1 MRRRRRRVAIGALI
15 VVLLAALVL
24 LVPRV
29 ILSTAAVDAAPA
41 GPGVVVGGVYER
53 APVAQELPVPQLA
66 VVAAAALC
74 DEPAV
79 QAALAARD
87 DEAVVEAAG
96 GGESFR
102 AAVIAG
108 AAPCISLSDPARRWV
123 VVDKLRPLSPLDY
136 EPANLGSLSQVT
148 SLNGGHLRQDADA
161 ALSALGAGAAAAGVG
176 DVAVLSSYRSYRTQV
191 STYAQHVD
199 DEGQAVADAGS
210 ARPGYSEH
218 QTGLALDMVACGRG
232 CGGLDD
238 FGATAQGQWVA
249 QHAWEYGFIVRYE
262 DGYMGVTG
270 YESEPWHLRFIGPA
284 LAKAYHDGGFH
295 TLEDFFGLPPAPDYA
310 G

>member
-1 MRRRRRRVAIGALI
+1 MVAIGALI
-15 VVLLAALVL
+15 AVLALALAI

-29 ILSTAAVDAAPA
+29 IVATEA
-41 GPGVVVGGVYER
+41 GPGAAAQRVVVDGVYER
-53 APVAQELPVPQLA
+53 APVAEALPVPQLA
-66 VVAAAALC
+66 AVAAASIC

-87 DEAVVEAAG
+87 DEAVVTAAG
-96 GGESFR
+96 GGEAFR
-102 AAVIAG
+102 TALIAG

-123 VVDKLRPLSPLDY
+123 VVDKLRPLNPLDY
-136 EPANLGSLSQVT
+136 EPAGLGPLSRVS
-148 SLNGGHLRQDADA
+148 SLNGGYLRHDTDE

-191 STYAQHVD
+191 STYAQHVS
-199 DEGQAVADAGS
+199 DEGQAGADAGS

-238 FGATAQGQWVA
+238 FGATKQGKWVA
-249 QHAWEYGFIVRYE
+249 AHAWEYGFIVRYE
-262 DGYMGVTG
+262 DGHMGVTG

-295 TLEDFFGLPPAPDYA
+295 TLEEFFGLPPAPDYA